1 VTFDLADFSY
11 SRHRPHARSGAA
23 VSHFTVR
30 IKSQIVGLPVHCVK
44 TVFYVDRLTPVP
56 LAPPEVAGL
65 TNLRGRIV
73 TALHLDKCLRI
84 DTAEPGSARLAVGIT
99 HNGDDYALL
108 VDDTGDVI
116 VSEDQDRVA
125 CPAHLDAHLAEL
137 MAAFYHYDG
146 GFLSIV
152 DVAAL
157 IKRVSQQGESAYSG
171 ESGNSSKERDD
182 EAGSGRGR

>member
-1 VTFDLADFSY
+1 MSFDLADFSY
-11 SRHRPHARSGAA
+11 SRQRRQTRVGAA

-44 TVFYVDRLTPVP
+44 TVFYIDRLTPVP

-65 TNLRGRIV
+65 ANLRGRIV
-73 TALHLDKCLRI
+73 TALHLDRCLRI
-84 DTAEPGSARLAVGIT
+84 DSAKPSVALLAVGIT

-116 VSEDQDRVA
+116 VSEEQDRVA
-125 CPAHLDAHLAEL
+125 CPAHLDAHLVEL
-137 MAAFYHYDG
+137 MAAFYRYDG

-152 DVAAL
+152 DIAAL
-157 IKRVSQQGESAYSG
+157 IKRVSQQSESSYRTGA
-171 ESGNSSKERDD
+171 SGNSKRGERQ
-182 EAGSGRGR
+182 

>member
-11 SRHRPHARSGAA
+11 SRHRPHARGGAA
-23 VSHFTVR
+23 ESHFTVR
-30 IKSQIVGLPVHCVK
+30 IKSQIVGLPVHRVK
-44 TVFYVDRLTPVP
+44 TVFYIDRLTPVP

-65 TNLRGRIV
+65 ANLRGRIV

-84 DTAEPGSARLAVGIT
+84 DSGEPSSALLAVGIT

-116 VSEDQDRVA
+116 VSEEQDRVA
-125 CPAHLDAHLAEL
+125 CPAHLDPHLAEL
-137 MAAFYHYDG
+137 MAAFYRHEG

-157 IKRVSQQGESAYSG
+157 IKRVSQQGEPAYRTG
-171 ESGNSSKERDD
+171 ESGNFKQGERQ
-182 EAGSGRGR
+182 